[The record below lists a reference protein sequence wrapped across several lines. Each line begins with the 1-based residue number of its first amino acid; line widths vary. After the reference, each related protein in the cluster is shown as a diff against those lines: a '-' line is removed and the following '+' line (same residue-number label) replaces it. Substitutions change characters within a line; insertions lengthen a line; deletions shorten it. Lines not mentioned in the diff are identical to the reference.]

1 MSFTTAIEWTAKQRS
16 LVQLERDADNH
27 QLREKMA
34 MMSAKACEAAGLS
47 LLSLSIDSCTTGL
60 FGRTTVTLV
69 RSDGK
74 PFPSRAFKVGYV
86 QPLIPTSLEF
96 FIIISNAP
104 PLPLTLSIHCIH
116 LNRDEVSIY
125 SPKLKNTQK
134 KQSSTE
140 EDDDDEI
147 VTGIVSKVQS
157 SLLVVI
163 CDEIDASMYDDSIR
177 VDIRASEH
185 TYNKLH
191 EILEEL
197 DRSEHPLANLLF
209 SPIPSDVAAAQRL
222 FHCRERL
229 NSSHSNDSN
238 KPCVLID
245 SGLNASQ
252 QQAVSAITA
261 AKTLSLISLVQG
273 PPGTGKTSTVI
284 ELIRQAVAR
293 NEKVLVC
300 APSNVAVD
308 NILHRLAACAAGKSG
323 SSSSSSG
330 GGHKKSSSSL
340 SSGGLRM
347 VRLGHP
353 ARVNAEVL
361 LPILLPP
368 DSLTPLLTG
377 HPARVNAEILLPI
390 LLPPD
395 SLTPLLTG
403 HPARVNAEILL
414 QMLTLITTPLLPYY
428 WPYFLF
434 SESQSTHFNVHL
446 YYFAIQVH
454 PYCLDALIENH
465 EGTEIIIDVKNEL
478 TQLLKKG
485 GYRREIRQELR
496 DLRKE
501 VRQREDAVTKSI
513 LNSADVVL
521 CTCITAKSRLL
532 KGREYRSPMS
542 LASSLASSATSS
554 DGYDPQLQPFDLC
567 IIDEAAQAL
576 EVR

>member
-1 MSFTTAIEWTAKQRS
+1 MSFTTATEWTAKQRS

-27 QLREKMA
+27 QLREKMS

-86 QPLIPTSLEF
+86 QPLIPTSLEI
-96 FIIISNAP
+96 FITISNAP

-116 LNRDEVSIY
+116 IDRDEVSIY

-140 EDDDDEI
+140 EEDDDEI

-163 CDEIDASMYDDSIR
+163 CDEIDASTYDDSIR

-209 SPIPSDVAAAQRL
+209 SPMPSDVAAAQRL

-229 NSSHSNDSN
+229 NNNTKGSNSNSNSNDSN
-238 KPCVLID
+238 KPCVLYD

-252 QQAVSAITA
+252 QQAISAITA

-323 SSSSSSG
+323 SGSSSSG
-330 GGHKKSSSSL
+330 GGHKKSSSSSS

-353 ARVNAEVL
+353 ARVNAEVH
-361 LPILLPP
+361 LPLLLPP
-368 DSLTPLLTG
+368 DSLTSLLT
-377 HPARVNAEILLPI
+377 
-390 LLPPD
+390 
-395 SLTPLLTG
+395 
-403 HPARVNAEILL
+403 
-414 QMLTLITTPLLPYY
+414 
-428 WPYFLF
+428 
-434 SESQSTHFNVHL
+434 
-446 YYFAIQVH
+446 
-454 PYCLDALIENH
+454 
-465 EGTEIIIDVKNEL
+465 
-478 TQLLKKG
+478 
-485 GYRREIRQELR
+485 
-496 DLRKE
+496 
-501 VRQREDAVTKSI
+501 
-513 LNSADVVL
+513 
-521 CTCITAKSRLL
+521 
-532 KGREYRSPMS
+532 
-542 LASSLASSATSS
+542 
-554 DGYDPQLQPFDLC
+554 
-567 IIDEAAQAL
+567 
-576 EVR
+576 